1 MSVCLMG
8 EVWGLDVNHARLL
21 ILLALADH
29 ADDRGRN
36 IYPSLSLVAWKTGY
50 SKRRVRAIVSELR
63 EQGILIQVTPSRWH
77 RATHYRLNL
86 DPLPRKSPLKRE
98 EEISPLSDRG
108 RKSETL
114 REEILSSREEILS
127 SREEAATSAK
137 PSSESSLKS
146 SGNPAAG
153 VLKNDKRSEGK
164 EDRRSTQSPEERKK
178 LLAEQARIL
187 KERERREQN
196 LQSN

>member
-1 MSVCLMG
+1 MGRREAYMSVRLMG

-114 REEILSSREEILS
+114 REEILSSREE
-127 SREEAATSAK
+127 AATSAK

-178 LLAEQARIL
+178 LLAEQAQIL
-187 KERERREQN
+187 KEREQHEQV
-196 LQSN
+196 L

>member
-1 MSVCLMG
+1 MSVRLMG

-114 REEILSSREEILS
+114 REEILSSREE
-127 SREEAATSAK
+127 AATSAK

-178 LLAEQARIL
+178 LLAEQAQIL
-187 KERERREQN
+187 KEREQHEQV
-196 LQSN
+196 L